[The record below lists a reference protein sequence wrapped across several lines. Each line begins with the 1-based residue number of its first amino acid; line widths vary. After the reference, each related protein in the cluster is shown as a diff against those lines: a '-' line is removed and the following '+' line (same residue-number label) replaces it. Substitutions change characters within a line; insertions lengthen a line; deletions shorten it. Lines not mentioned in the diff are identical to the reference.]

1 MRRIIGIAI
10 VATLA
15 GPVMAADL
23 PIALP
28 PAAPPVYNWT
38 GLYFGINGGGAW
50 GQQDPFNILTNR
62 FDHVAISYGG
72 GDVGG
77 TAGAQIQVSHV
88 VLGFEADLDWA
99 GIRGSS
105 ILTPTIFGNPLGLT
119 VNATTNI
126 NWALTARARVGYAWD
141 NTLFY
146 VTGGLALLGAKTSL
160 STLSG
165 LNCGTFGIIGAGLGE
180 LSCSGTNKRIGG
192 TIGAGIE
199 YGFTPNWSAKVEY
212 LYTAAAALEASRLN
226 EVRVGVNYRFGAL

>member
-23 PIALP
+23 PIAPP

-62 FDHVAISYGG
+62 FDHVAISYSGG
-72 GDVGG
+72 EVGG

-165 LNCGTFGIIGAGLGE
+165 LTCGTFGIIGGGPGE

-212 LYTAAAALEASRLN
+212 LYTAAAALEASPQ
-226 EVRVGVNYRFGAL
+226 

>member
-1 MRRIIGIAI
+1 MRRMIGIAI
-10 VATLA
+10 AATLA
-15 GPVMAADL
+15 GPAMAADL
-23 PIALP
+23 PLAAP
-28 PAAPPVYNWT
+28 PAAPSVYNWT

-62 FDHVAISYGG
+62 FDHVAINYSGG
-72 GDVGG
+72 EVGG
-77 TAGAQIQVSHV
+77 TAGAQMQVSHV
-88 VLGFEADLDWA
+88 VLGFETDLDWA

-126 NWALTARARVGYAWD
+126 NWELTARARVGYAWD
-141 NTLFY
+141 NILFY
-146 VTGGLALLGAKTSL
+146 ATGGLALLGAKTNL

-165 LNCGTFGIIGAGLGE
+165 LTCGTFGIIGSGPGE
-180 LSCSGTNKRIGG
+180 LNCSGTNKRIGG

-226 EVRVGVNYRFGAL
+226 EVRVGVNYRFGGL